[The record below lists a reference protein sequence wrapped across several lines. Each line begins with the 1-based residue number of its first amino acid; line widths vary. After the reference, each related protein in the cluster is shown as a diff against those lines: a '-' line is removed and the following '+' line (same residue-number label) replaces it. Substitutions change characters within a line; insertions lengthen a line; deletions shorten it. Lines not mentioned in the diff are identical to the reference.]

1 MQYHKKSYYLLNHFS
16 FFSYSLVHSLLNC
29 LYSNSEGFAFF
40 NSIFPYRQKSDNVKG
55 KNDVIFEIF
64 SMLYTM
70 VIKNTNHI
78 TLCEI
83 IHDVCQ
89 SKKLKQTL
97 NRMGLPMSY
106 NKLERINIELAKQGE
121 AAQSH
126 HIPVPPI
133 IQSYDSRCHG

>member
-1 MQYHKKSYYLLNHFS
+1 
-16 FFSYSLVHSLLNC
+16 
-29 LYSNSEGFAFF
+29 
-40 NSIFPYRQKSDNVKG
+40 
-55 KNDVIFEIF
+55 
-64 SMLYTM
+64 M